1 MASLQLL
8 LVDDEA
14 EFLEPTA
21 ARLARRGVACTSAQ
35 TGQAALDALAARKF
49 DCVVADLRMPGIDG
63 LQLLVRMRHEY
74 PNLPVILL
82 TGHGSVELGVRGM
95 DLGAFDYLL
104 KPVDLDELL
113 DAVRRAAAGMTTP

>member
-1 MASLQLL
+1 MVNVRLL

-21 ARLARRGVACTSAQ
+21 ARLGRRGVTCTTAASGEDAIR
-35 TGQAALDALAARKF
+35 ALDEQAF
-49 DCVVADLRMPGIDG
+49 DCVVADLRMPGMDG
-63 LQLLVRMRHEY
+63 LQLLAHIRRQH

-82 TGHGSVELGVRGM
+82 TGHGSIELGIRGM

-104 KPVDLDELL
+104 KPLDLDELVE
-113 DAVRRAAAGMTTP
+113 AVRRAAGSAGVA